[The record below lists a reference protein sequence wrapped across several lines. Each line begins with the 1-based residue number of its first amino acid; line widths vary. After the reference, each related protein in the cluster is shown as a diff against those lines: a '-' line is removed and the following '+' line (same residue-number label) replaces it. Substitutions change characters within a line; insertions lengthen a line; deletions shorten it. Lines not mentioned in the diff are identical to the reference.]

1 MSHGP
6 PRETDEGKKALGIMA
21 LTHPTTS
28 TSRDYYQCTTRG
40 LSCTTSAPRRR
51 RTYPGGASTAAPGRI
66 VFDEMVVVAVI
77 CEGDPA
83 FVTWVRDVLVC
94 GGEGRQD

>member
-1 MSHGP
+1 MIITNARPGVYLVRLLLPADVARTQEEPVP
-6 PRETDEGKKALGIMA
+6 PPLG
-21 LTHPTTS
+21 
-28 TSRDYYQCTTRG
+28 G
-40 LSCTTSAPRRR
+40 SC
-51 RTYPGGASTAAPGRI
+51 
-66 VFDEMVVVAVI
+66 FDEMVVVAVI